1 MFSVLIALMLQLDD
15 IFLLMRYFSFI
26 RYSSLSITLFGLVYL
41 RVKEPDRFRP
51 IRMPLGKS
59 IALTSTL
66 RQPWRGFRNLKDAV
80 NNDFAPLLSFANCDD
95 HLLRAD
101 RGRHSLQ
108 WPEGCDLSSL
118 WCHHKRARLPPH
130 DQYSSIF
137 QIGCFREDP
146 SVDYD
151 YSETIDGGDGPA
163 RVN

>member
-66 RQPWRGFRNLKDAV
+66 RQP
-80 NNDFAPLLSFANCDD
+80 
-95 HLLRAD
+95 
-101 RGRHSLQ
+101 
-108 WPEGCDLSSL
+108 
-118 WCHHKRARLPPH
+118 
-130 DQYSSIF
+130 
-137 QIGCFREDP
+137 
-146 SVDYD
+146 
-151 YSETIDGGDGPA
+151 
-163 RVN
+163 